1 MQYLSEKSNIPIP
14 PFPDSSSVSSS
25 SQPAMSRSALTDPA
39 VRSADKVQEDSR
51 VDHDVVGAASVR
63 ANSPEPEDHL

>member
-1 MQYLSEKSNIPIP
+1 
-14 PFPDSSSVSSS
+14 
-25 SQPAMSRSALTDPA
+25 MSRSALTDPA